1 MYGPYGLCAAFF
13 FTPGDGMERTTK
25 QKYLSAAGLLLVA
38 TAAVKVIGAVYKI
51 PLTGL
56 IGNTGRGYFSTAYT
70 LFMPVHAITLGAFPV
85 ALSGLVSKY
94 RATGDSARVAALQRS
109 ACGLFFG

>member
-1 MYGPYGLCAAFF
+1 
-13 FTPGDGMERTTK
+13 MERTTK

-56 IGNTGRGYFSTAYT
+56 IGGTGRGYFSTAYT

-94 RATGDSARVAALQRS
+94 HATGTVPGWRPCSAVPAG
-109 ACGLFFG
+109 CFFG

>member
-1 MYGPYGLCAAFF
+1 
-13 FTPGDGMERTTK
+13 MERTTK

-56 IGNTGRGYFSTAYT
+56 IRRHRTGLLLYGLYAVY
-70 LFMPVHAITLGAFPV
+70 AGACHHIGR
-85 ALSGLVSKY
+85 LSRCVIRAGEQVPCY
-94 RATGDSARVAALQRS
+94 R
-109 ACGLFFG
+109 

>member
-1 MYGPYGLCAAFF
+1 MRCSF
-13 FTPGDGMERTTK
+13 FTPGDGMELTTK

-56 IGNTGRGYFSTAYT
+56 IGAPDGAISLRLIRCLCRCMPSHWCFSRC
-70 LFMPVHAITLGAFPV
+70 VV
-85 ALSGLVSKY
+85 
-94 RATGDSARVAALQRS
+94 RW
-109 ACGLFFG
+109 

>member
-1 MYGPYGLCAAFF
+1 MRCSF

-56 IGNTGRGYFSTAYT
+56 IGGTGRGYFSTAYT
-70 LFMPVHAITLGAFPV
+70 LFMPVHAITLDRKSV
-85 ALSGLVSKY
+85 V
-94 RATGDSARVAALQRS
+94 
-109 ACGLFFG
+109 

>member
-1 MYGPYGLCAAFF
+1 
-13 FTPGDGMERTTK
+13 MERTTK

-56 IGNTGRGYFSTAYT
+56 IGGTGSGNEAIFLR
-70 LFMPVHAITLGAFPV
+70 LIRCLCRCMPLHWVPFP
-85 ALSGLVSKY
+85 LRYPGW
-94 RATGDSARVAALQRS
+94 
-109 ACGLFFG
+109 

>member
-1 MYGPYGLCAAFF
+1 
-13 FTPGDGMERTTK
+13 MELTTK

-56 IGNTGRGYFSTAYT
+56 IGGTGRGYFSTAYT
-70 LFMPVHAITLGAFPV
+70 LFMPVHAITLGAFPI
-85 ALSGLVSKY
+85 ALSGLVSIVLPVTVHGWRPY
-94 RATGDSARVAALQRS
+94 SAVPAGCS
-109 ACGLFFG
+109 FGSVLPARQ